1 MAAAVAKKTEST
13 NEPLLL
19 SISEI
24 AKRLKLDRATVRS
37 RLEDLGYQADPSSTE
52 KLQLFAFDG
61 EMEFAVKAAKDSLTA
76 AKIRDTRAT
85 YELKELKLAR
95 ERNELVPATEMTDI
109 VQRIVSTI
117 YQEYTQRMPK
127 RIGNKLAKAK
137 TPAAVKSILKID
149 SDKTMK
155 LLRENFEAFLAQK

>member
-1 MAAAVAKKTEST
+1 MAAVAVKKE
-13 NEPLLL
+13 NGPELL

-95 ERNELVPATEMTDI
+95 ERGELVAMSDAI
-109 VQRIVSTI
+109 DDMQKIVSWL
-117 YQEYTQRMPK
+117 YQEFTVRQPK
-127 RIGNKLAKAK
+127 RIAPKLAKAK
-137 TPAAVKSILKID
+137 NVTVIRKILKAD
-149 SDKTMK
+149 TDNVMK
-155 LLRENFEAFLAQK
+155 NLRQNFEKFID

>member
-1 MAAAVAKKTEST
+1 MGAVALKKE
-13 NEPLLL
+13 NGPELL

-37 RLEDLGYQADPSSTE
+37 RLEDLGYEADPSSTP
-52 KLQLFAFDG
+52 KLQLFAYDA

-95 ERNELVPATEMTDI
+95 ERSELVAMSDAI
-109 VQRIVSTI
+109 DDMQKIVSWL
-117 YQEYTQRMPK
+117 YQEFTVRQPK
-127 RIGNKLAKAK
+127 RISPKLAKAK
-137 TPAAVKSILKID
+137 NVTAVRKILKTD
-149 SDKTMK
+149 TDTVMK
-155 LLRENFEAFLAQK
+155 NLRQNFEKFID